1 MEVETSMI
9 TLSAGMYSG
18 ELSCSC
24 FINIF
29 CSGGTAGCVVA
40 GRLAEDPNVSIL
52 LVEAGSTND
61 EVPASAIPA
70 G

>member
-1 MEVETSMI
+1 MI
-9 TLSAGMYSG
+9 TLSVGMYCDG
-18 ELSCSC
+18 LLCWC
-24 FINIF
+24 LINIF

-40 GRLAEDPNVSIL
+40 GRLAEDSGVSIL
-52 LVEAGSTND
+52 LVEAGSAND